1 MQVKPTLWLSIHK
14 WNFAPGGAE
23 AIVDVLRLYKR
34 VFEGHQNQVD
44 INSYTLCDF
53 CTILATDL
61 DVPIYHE

>member
-1 MQVKPTLWLSIHK
+1 
-14 WNFAPGGAE
+14 
-23 AIVDVLRLYKR
+23 VLRLYKR